1 MYIADLEPVKG
12 SEANKQRPVVI
23 VSNDASNQVVEQRGA
38 GMVTVV
44 PLTTQTERVYAFQVL
59 VPAELVGL
67 EYDSKAQAEQVRALS
82 TNRLQTRAIGI
93 LPAELMRQLDQ
104 ALRLHLAL

>member
-23 VSNDASNQVVEQRGA
+23 VSNDASNQVVEERGA

-82 TNRLQTRAIGI
+82 TNRLQANAIGI

>member
-23 VSNDASNQVVEQRGA
+23 VSNDASNQVVEERGA

-59 VPAELVGL
+59 VPAEAVGL

-82 TNRLQTRAIGI
+82 TNRLQAGAIGI
-93 LPAELMRQLDQ
+93 VPAELMRQLDQ